1 MGRCWRDGLRGYF
14 VELVEIY
21 KKASGVDQIRHWLQG
36 QKPDRSVL
44 ASTST
49 SIFGLK
55 EVSGTPSLFG
65 KYVPPPRLDL
75 GPS

>member
-36 QKPDRSVL
+36 QKPDPSVL

-49 SIFGLK
+49 SILGVK
-55 EVSGTPSLFG
+55 EVSTTQSPFG
-65 KYVPPPRLDL
+65 KYVTPHLLNL